1 MFCPQCG
8 KNNDNDENFCSGCGK
23 PILKNN
29 YSYENE
35 KKVTQFYKSVLM
47 FIARFVGMF
56 LLGFGL
62 MGLIFKIFLPYGFF
76 GTGDA
81 WAFQL
86 IGAGLIPII
95 IFIALGFVINMI
107 TDRIYAK
114 SPERQPDQI
123 KTIDIAYI
131 GGSIVGIGLA
141 ILISI

>member
-8 KNNDNDENFCSGCGK
+8 KNIDGDEKFCSECGK

-29 YSYENE
+29 FSYENE

-56 LLGFGL
+56 LVGFGL
-62 MGLIFKIFLPYGFF
+62 IGLIFKIFLPYGFF
-76 GTGDA
+76 GSGDA

-86 IGAGLIPII
+86 IGAGLIPVFIL
-95 IFIALGFVINMI
+95 IALGFIINMI

-114 SPERQPDQI
+114 SPERQNDQI
-123 KTIDIAYI
+123 KSIDIAYFS
-131 GGSIVGIGLA
+131 GSIVGIGLA
-141 ILISI
+141 IFISI